1 MARTI
6 TIEFPNNS
14 QLTPITEGILDGSLS
29 VERSLCTSSTL
40 TFDELNSALFKVSLQ
55 NIDDITGQEIYVHTL
70 EDDGSEHDIFY
81 GIVNSANA
89 QKTGV
94 YRDIIAYDLLYT
106 KKNVDVCA
114 WYNSMFENPTD
125 RWELGTFRKKLCE
138 HLGLKVKETTL
149 PFDNIVIG
157 KTLDSTSFTA
167 DVLLSAICALNCVFG
182 VMVGDTLNFVSL
194 SETAIDITD
203 KAKTSSE
210 YEDFKTLNITGVKIT
225 DSSENLGALAG
236 VDDNNYTLVGNVFTL
251 DLTSATNLEIANTI
265 LTKLKNISYTPMNVE
280 MILPDFSLGLGSKI
294 SYKNM
299 TGYILTENLSGTGL
313 YTQTFSCSGES
324 TARSSEVETNELV
337 KILNRSYIRLK
348 AEQDEFNVLI
358 HGEDGIESQI
368 KQINNQIVLK
378 VDSNGK
384 LVEVS
389 LSADPTDGTEFKVS
403 ADNIQLTAEEAISFM
418 SGGTI
423 DMSAKNIYIKSDNF
437 SIDKDT
443 GLYLTNGNTY
453 VSLNPSGDNIEEIGT
468 LPDPLGY
475 RMEKSGL
482 VTTPEHESYVS
493 DSIFELDKKLYRY
506 YEQSNPDAGAEH
518 DYKDYG
524 LEYYDFD
531 NNSWIA
537 AVYGDRSPSDDQS
550 GVEETDLIGG
560 IVYNRKNTISYTT
573 SSGIKYYCVLTYN
586 VMNDSEHLYLV
597 RFSDINLTK
606 YVDKLNI
613 PMERYSYLSAT
624 YYELNGHGKIVVDNY
639 LIYICE
645 SVIFKINLETF
656 TVESTYA
663 VRPYSPDRNKP
674 IYKFYTSSSYPTYY
688 SNVEYVYLTGW
699 EQTRWYENAD
709 EHKYA
714 LFRYS
719 LKHNTL
725 ELVYNLNDINIK
737 NAVGVQIQN
746 KVHLFGCALVYD
758 YNRYKVPSNPNFH
771 VIYDT
776 ITGEMTTEADMI
788 GVFCK
793 MADSS
798 TSVISTT
805 MNDIT
810 VYENKAYFTLYKL
823 NNDAFTRL
831 DDNVYT
837 LYNTEKNPDGSKLF
851 YVTNDGQLY
860 IKGIFQADKIETNSG
875 KIGGFT
881 IEGNAL
887 KSEIDTDTSMSRITL
902 APEGFYS
909 RGLDKSNDF
918 DSFARLYNGK
928 LIFGDYVEEKPYVPT
943 DQYMDVSVK
952 GIFCQSET
960 GAKNIFTRQ
969 LFKVDLDKDTV
980 EINNSSSSSPGLAII
995 NRNVIA
1001 DSGTEDSADATT
1013 ENGNGCAL
1021 YIRNEFAGYANAPFL
1036 VECPTYGNSWFVDED
1051 GTVLERQGR
1060 DRTYVVIFGEG
1071 YERNNKNQ
1079 GDRVIF
1085 RSHTIKKS
1093 EDGTKTYDKSLDGSI
1108 GSTGF
1113 RWNWGYFNNLYSTNA
1128 VSTSDAKKKDVVK
1141 EITYT
1146 DSNDF
1151 IKSLTPYEYTFKDS
1165 DSKRVHMGFL
1175 AQDVD
1180 KKIKDLGMGNMAICE
1195 AAWIKDNKELYY
1207 SDDAPEEELEWG
1219 LKYNEFIAPMIK
1231 TLQYLLKENEEKT
1244 KKIEELESIIKKFK

>member
-14 QLTPITEGILDGSLS
+14 QMTPITEGILDGSLS

-70 EDDGSEHDIFY
+70 EDDNSKHDIFY

-106 KKNVDVCA
+106 KKNIDVGA

-138 HLGLKVKETTL
+138 FLGLKVKETTL

-194 SETAIDITD
+194 YETAIDITD

-265 LTKLKNISYTPMNVE
+265 LTKLKNISYTPMTIE

-418 SGGTI
+418 AGGTI

-468 LPDPLGY
+468 LPDPGY
-475 RMEKSGL
+475 RVVQSDL
-482 VTTPEHESYVS
+482 VTTNENHNYIDDDV
-493 DSIFELDKKLYRY
+493 FELDEKLYRY
-506 YEQSNPDAGAEH
+506 YEDRDPQTL
-518 DYKDYG
+518 DYIYG
-524 LEYYDFD
+524 LEYYDFTT
-531 NNSWIA
+531 NSWIIDTN
-537 AVYGDRSPSDDQS
+537 VIGRNLYDDQGYGDI
-550 GVEETDLIGG
+550 ETDLIGG
-560 IVYNRKNTISYTT
+560 ITYNRYNTVSYTN
-573 SSGIKYYCVLTYN
+573 SDGIKYYYVVTNHVYN
-586 VMNDSEHLYLV
+586 EHGYLYIV
-597 RFSDINLTK
+597 RFSDINLTT

-613 PMERYSYLSAT
+613 PIKKRYA
-624 YYELNGHGKIVVDNY
+624 LNTGFDTCNILVVDNY
-639 LIYICE
+639 LILGFL
-645 SVIFKINLETF
+645 SVFFKINMETF
-656 TVESTYA
+656 KLESTYSTK
-663 VRPYSPDRNKP
+663 PYNDNST
-674 IYKFYTSSSYPTYY
+674 ISQQVYGSSSYPLYY
-688 SNVEYVYLTGW
+688 SNIDYLYFIGYTSPSGSYTSIDERPHYLYRYNIKQGTMESVY
-699 EQTRWYENAD
+699 E
-709 EHKYA
+709 
-714 LFRYS
+714 
-719 LKHNTL
+719 
-725 ELVYNLNDINIK
+725 LNDVK
-737 NAVGVQIQN
+737 NVVCTQIQD
-746 KVHLFGCALVYD
+746 KVHIFGCYLPWNYIH
-758 YNRYKVPSNPNFH
+758 YQVPSDLKLH
-771 VIYDT
+771 MIYDT
-776 ITGEMTTEADMI
+776 VTGEMTTESNMPGI
-788 GVFCK
+788 FCRTSNMK
-793 MADSS
+793 S
-798 TSVISTT
+798 TYLEYVGNSV
-805 MNDIT
+805 T
-810 VYENKAYFTLYKL
+810 VYKDKAYFTLYELEDNEL
-823 NNDAFTRL
+823 NRI
-831 DDNVYT
+831 DDNIYN
-837 LYNTEKNPDGSKLF
+837 LYNTKKQTEPSKLF

-887 KSEIDTDTSMSRITL
+887 KSEIDTDTSMSSITL

-928 LIFGDYVEEKPYVPT
+928 LIFGDYVEEKPYAVT

-952 GIFCQSET
+952 GIFCQSEV

-969 LFKVDLDKDTV
+969 LFRVDLDNDTV
-980 EINNSSSSSPGLAII
+980 EVNNSSSSSPGLAII
-995 NRNVIA
+995 NRNVIS

-1021 YIRNEFAGYANAPFL
+1021 YIRNEFAGYSTAPFL

-1051 GTVLERQGR
+1051 GTVHERQGR

-1085 RSHTIKKS
+1085 RSHIIKKS

-1108 GSTGF
+1108 GSTGY

-1141 EITYT
+1141 EITYA

-1180 KKIKDLGMGNMAICE
+1180 KKIKDLNMGNMAICE

-1207 SDDAPEEELEWG
+1207 SEDAPEEELEWG
-1219 LKYNEFIAPMIK
+1219 LKYNEFIAPIIK

>member
-1 MARTI
+1 MARII

-14 QLTPITEGILDGSLS
+14 QMTPITEGILDDSLS

-70 EDDGSEHDIFY
+70 EDDSSKHDIFY

-106 KKNVDVCA
+106 KKNIDVGT

-138 HLGLKVKETTL
+138 FLGLKVKETTL

-265 LTKLKNISYTPMNVE
+265 LTKLKNISYTPMTVE

-389 LSADPTDGTEFKVS
+389 LSADPVDGTEFKVS

-418 SGGTI
+418 AGGTI
-423 DMSAKNIYIKSDNF
+423 DMAAKNIYIKSDNF

-468 LPDPLGY
+468 LPDPFKYETKIITYTTPDKFIYSKGLRIIDEKLYIGARESGKFKYMYYMDFETNSLIIDGDMNKDVLFSRTDTSGNHSYYAIVVITDESTSHQQSVLAKYDDKKCENLKETITLTDLVEYYAPDESYFVKLISNNNLILIYDRTLIHIDLSTFKELSRHAIYKWEGGGGPDGYKLGY
-475 RMEKSGL
+475 EIKHCSMC
-482 VTTPEHESYVS
+482 
-493 DSIFELDKKLYRY
+493 
-506 YEQSNPDAGAEH
+506 
-518 DYKDYG
+518 
-524 LEYYDFD
+524 YYDDDIYVPMEYSESKDSQNVNCIGKYNFETHDFEKVMDITDDYAGGSHSNFSVCGNQLHLFGKYTIYGPALKRPNYHTIFD
-531 NNSWIA
+531 MKSNKLIENEDMPDVYYSPLCVGYKNNIYILA
-537 AVYGDRSPSDDQS
+537 
-550 GVEETDLIGG
+550 
-560 IVYNRKNTISYTT
+560 SYTDET
-573 SSGIKYYCVLTYN
+573 
-586 VMNDSEHLYLV
+586 
-597 RFSDINLTK
+597 
-606 YVDKLNI
+606 
-613 PMERYSYLSAT
+613 
-624 YYELNGHGKIVVDNY
+624 
-639 LIYICE
+639 YICN
-645 SVIFKINLETF
+645 IKN
-656 TVESTYA
+656 
-663 VRPYSPDRNKP
+663 
-674 IYKFYTSSSYPTYY
+674 TSSS
-688 SNVEYVYLTGW
+688 
-699 EQTRWYENAD
+699 
-709 EHKYA
+709 
-714 LFRYS
+714 
-719 LKHNTL
+719 
-725 ELVYNLNDINIK
+725 
-737 NAVGVQIQN
+737 
-746 KVHLFGCALVYD
+746 
-758 YNRYKVPSNPNFH
+758 
-771 VIYDT
+771 DT
-776 ITGEMTTEADMI
+776 
-788 GVFCK
+788 
-793 MADSS
+793 
-798 TSVISTT
+798 
-805 MNDIT
+805 
-810 VYENKAYFTLYKL
+810 
-823 NNDAFTRL
+823 
-831 DDNVYT
+831 
-837 LYNTEKNPDGSKLF
+837 PKLF

-887 KSEIDTDTSMSRITL
+887 KSEIDTDTTTNSITL

-909 RGLDKSNDF
+909 RGLDKQNDF

-928 LIFGDYVEEKPYVPT
+928 LIFGDYAEENPYAVT

-952 GIFCQSET
+952 GIFCQSEV
-960 GAKNIFTRQ
+960 GAKNAFTRQ
-969 LFKVDLDKDTV
+969 LFRVDLDNDTV
-980 EINNSSSSSPGLAII
+980 EVNNSSSSSPGLAII
-995 NRNVIA
+995 NRNVIS
-1001 DSGTEDSADATT
+1001 DSDTEDSADATT

-1021 YIRNEFAGYANAPFL
+1021 YIRNEFAGYSNAPFL

-1051 GTVLERQGR
+1051 GTVRERQRR
-1060 DRTYVVIFGEG
+1060 DRTYVAIFGEG

-1085 RSHTIKKS
+1085 RSHIIKKS

-1180 KKIKDLGMGNMAICE
+1180 KKIKDLNMGNMAICE

-1207 SDDAPEEELEWG
+1207 SEDAPEEELEWG

>member
-14 QLTPITEGILDGSLS
+14 QMTTITEGILDGSLS

-55 NIDDITGQEIYVHTL
+55 NMDDITGQEIYVHTL
-70 EDDGSEHDIFY
+70 EDDGSKHDIFY

-106 KKNVDVCA
+106 KKNIDVGA

-182 VMVGDTLNFVSL
+182 VMIGDTLNFVSL
-194 SETAIDITD
+194 SETAIIDITD

-251 DLTSATNLEIANTI
+251 DLTSTTNLEIANTI
-265 LTKLKNISYTPMNVE
+265 LTKLKNISYTPMTVE

-418 SGGTI
+418 AGGTI

-453 VSLNPSGDNIEEIGT
+453 VSLNPSGDNIEEVGI
-468 LPDPLGY
+468 LPDPFGY
-475 RMEKSGL
+475 SVKQTDIKTYLSDNQLKTVSLRGYKDSVYYAVYHNEKNELYYWDSSSKSWEKEVDNPIVDFYYKDNYYRLCL
-482 VTTPEHESYVS
+482 VGDGMYHLHLYCYSSDLKTLEKTLVLEENSYYTDMDSQIPNYILYNNYMYIGRIGGCPPKYSINLDTFEYTHSNVDLNWDNFTETNPDYYAMSTPFRVNTGY
-493 DSIFELDKKLYRY
+493 DGKLYF
-506 YEQSNPDAGAEH
+506 AGTVT
-518 DYKDYG
+518 DYTVG
-524 LEYYDFD
+524 TFRALIEY
-531 NNSWIA
+531 
-537 AVYGDRSPSDDQS
+537 
-550 GVEETDLIGG
+550 DL
-560 IVYNRKNTISYTT
+560 S
-573 SSGIKYYCVLTYN
+573 
-586 VMNDSEHLYLV
+586 
-597 RFSDINLTK
+597 NLTSK
-606 YVDKLNI
+606 YILNI
-613 PMERYSYLSAT
+613 YDYIPTDNDASSCYSVQIK
-624 YYELNGHGKIVVDNY
+624 NQVH
-639 LIYICE
+639 
-645 SVIFKINLETF
+645 IFCNT
-656 TVESTYA
+656 
-663 VRPYSPDRNKP
+663 
-674 IYKFYTSSSYPTYY
+674 SSYPAP
-688 SNVEYVYLTGW
+688 
-699 EQTRWYENAD
+699 AD
-709 EHKYA
+709 GSE
-714 LFRYS
+714 
-719 LKHNTL
+719 
-725 ELVYNLNDINIK
+725 
-737 NAVGVQIQN
+737 
-746 KVHLFGCALVYD
+746 VHLVYD
-758 YNRYKVPSNPNFH
+758 
-771 VIYDT
+771 
-776 ITGEMTTEADMI
+776 
-788 GVFCK
+788 
-793 MADSS
+793 
-798 TSVISTT
+798 ISTG
-805 MNDIT
+805 NIKK
-810 VYENKAYFTLYKL
+810 VE
-823 NNDAFTRL
+823 DAQGIKIGRFDTAIRL
-831 DDNVYT
+831 DDDTV
-837 LYNTEKNPDGSKLF
+837 LLSVTELNYCYKLTNNSSSSSDTSKLF

-887 KSEIDTDTSMSRITL
+887 KSEIDTDTTTNSITL

-928 LIFGDYVEEKPYVPT
+928 LIFGDYVEEKPYAVT

-952 GIFCQSET
+952 GIFCQSEI

-969 LFKVDLDKDTV
+969 LFRVDLDNDTV
-980 EINNSSSSSPGLAII
+980 EVNNSSSSSPGLSII

-1001 DSGTEDSADATT
+1001 DSDTEDSADATT

-1021 YIRNEFAGYANAPFL
+1021 YIRNEFAGYATAPFL

-1051 GTVLERQGR
+1051 GTVRERQRR
-1060 DRTYVVIFGEG
+1060 DRTYVAIFGEG

-1085 RSHTIKKS
+1085 RSHIIKKS

-1180 KKIKDLGMGNMAICE
+1180 KKIKDLNMGNMAICE
-1195 AAWIKDNKELYY
+1195 ATWIKDNKELYY
-1207 SDDAPEEELEWG
+1207 SEDAPEEELEWG

>member
-70 EDDGSEHDIFY
+70 EDDGSKHDIFY

-106 KKNVDVCA
+106 KKNIDVGT

-182 VMVGDTLNFVSL
+182 VMIGDTLNFVSL

-203 KAKTSSE
+203 TAKTSSE

-265 LTKLKNISYTPMNVE
+265 LTKLKNISYTPMTVE

-299 TGYILTENLSGTGL
+299 TGYILTETLSGTGL

-324 TARSSEVETNELV
+324 TARSSDVETNELV

-418 SGGTI
+418 AGGTI
-423 DMSAKNIYIKSDNF
+423 DMSAKNIYIKADNF

-468 LPDPLGY
+468 LPDPFGY
-475 RMEKSGL
+475 SIEQTDIKTYLDNTLLS
-482 VTTPEHESYVS
+482 VS
-493 DSIFELDKKLYRY
+493 LKNYKDSIYYSIYYDDKNELYYWDNSSKSWTKDVDNPIVDFYYKNNYYRLCLVGDGIYHLHLYCYSSDMKTLEKTLVLDENSYFTDTDAQIPNYILYNNYMYIGGFPPEYSINLDTFEYTHSNVSKNWDDFTKTNPYYYFMSTPFRVNTGYDGKLYFAGTVTD
-506 YEQSNPDAGAEH
+506 YEIGTFRA
-518 DYKDYG
+518 
-524 LEYYDFD
+524 LIEY
-531 NNSWIA
+531 
-537 AVYGDRSPSDDQS
+537 
-550 GVEETDLIGG
+550 DL
-560 IVYNRKNTISYTT
+560 S
-573 SSGIKYYCVLTYN
+573 
-586 VMNDSEHLYLV
+586 
-597 RFSDINLTK
+597 NLTAK
-606 YVDKLNI
+606 YILDIYDYI
-613 PMERYSYLSAT
+613 PT
-624 YYELNGHGKIVVDNY
+624 DNEAPF
-639 LIYICE
+639 CC
-645 SVIFKINLETF
+645 SV
-656 TVESTYA
+656 
-663 VRPYSPDRNKP
+663 
-674 IYKFYTSSSYPTYY
+674 
-688 SNVEYVYLTGW
+688 
-699 EQTRWYENAD
+699 Q
-709 EHKYA
+709 
-714 LFRYS
+714 
-719 LKHNTL
+719 
-725 ELVYNLNDINIK
+725 IK
-737 NAVGVQIQN
+737 NQVHIFCYDSGWPIPVEGPGV
-746 KVHLFGCALVYD
+746 HLVYD
-758 YNRYKVPSNPNFH
+758 
-771 VIYDT
+771 
-776 ITGEMTTEADMI
+776 
-788 GVFCK
+788 
-793 MADSS
+793 
-798 TSVISTT
+798 ISTGNIKKVDSAQDVPDT
-805 MNDIT
+805 AI
-810 VYENKAYFTLYKL
+810 
-823 NNDAFTRL
+823 RL
-831 DDNVYT
+831 DDNTVLLSLKGEHEYCYKLT
-837 LYNTEKNPDGSKLF
+837 NNSSSSSDTSKLF

-887 KSEIDTDTSMSRITL
+887 KSEIDTDTSMSSTTL

-928 LIFGDYVEEKPYVPT
+928 LIFGDYVEENPYAVT

-952 GIFCQSET
+952 GIFCQSEI

-969 LFKVDLDKDTV
+969 LFRVDLDKDTV
-980 EINNSSSSSPGLAII
+980 EINNSSPSSPGLAII
-995 NRNVIA
+995 NRNVIS

-1085 RSHTIKKS
+1085 RSHIIKKS

-1207 SDDAPEEELEWG
+1207 SEDAPEEELEWG
-1219 LKYNEFIAPMIK
+1219 LKYNEFIAPIIK

>member
-6 TIEFPNNS
+6 TIEFPNDS

-70 EDDGSEHDIFY
+70 EDDGSKHDIFY

-106 KKNVDVCA
+106 KKNIDVGT

-138 HLGLKVKETTL
+138 FLGLNVKETTL

-182 VMVGDTLNFVSL
+182 VMIGDTLNFVSL

-265 LTKLKNISYTPMNVE
+265 LTKLKNISYTPMTVE

-418 SGGTI
+418 AGGTI
-423 DMSAKNIYIKSDNF
+423 DMAAKNIYIKADNF
-437 SIDKDT
+437 AIDKDT

-468 LPDPLGY
+468 LPDPGY
-475 RMEKSGL
+475 KVEQSGL
-482 VTTPEHESYVS
+482 VTASENGHKVLS
-493 DSIFELDKKLYRY
+493 DVFELDKKLYRKY
-506 YEQSNPDAGAEH
+506 SQKYPLEWRT
-518 DYKDYG
+518 DYG

-531 NNSWIA
+531 TNSWIA
-537 AVYGDRSPSDDQS
+537 TVYGDRSPTSDQQD
-550 GVEETDLIGG
+550 VEETDLIGG
-560 IVYNRKNTISYTT
+560 IVYNSHNTISYTT
-573 SSGIKYYCVLTYN
+573 SSGIKYYYVLTDN
-586 VMNDSEHLYLV
+586 VMNEDGYLYLV

-613 PMERYSYLSAT
+613 PIKKRYAVSFQFDV
-624 YYELNGHGKIVVDNY
+624 NNKIVVDNY
-639 LIYICE
+639 LIYICA

-656 TVESTYA
+656 TLESTYA
-663 VRPYSPDRNKP
+663 VRPYSDDTTKP
-674 IYKFYTSSSYPTYY
+674 KYQFFTASSYPTYY
-688 SNVEYVYLTGW
+688 SNIEYVYLTGW
-699 EQTRWYENAD
+699 EHKSIWETSD
-709 EHKYA
+709 EYKYA
-714 LFRYS
+714 IFRYS
-719 LKHNTL
+719 IKHNTL
-725 ELVYNLNDINIK
+725 ELVYNLNDINVK

-746 KVHLFGCALVYD
+746 KVHLFGCDYAYVYKT
-758 YNRYKVPSNPNFH
+758 YKIPSNLNFH
-771 VIYDT
+771 MIYDT
-776 ITGEMTTEADMI
+776 VTGEITTETDMI
-788 GVFCK
+788 GVFCA
-793 MADSS
+793 MANTDDSYRKS
-798 TSVISTT
+798 YIR
-805 MNDIT
+805 NIT
-810 VYENKAYFTLYKL
+810 VYNDKAYFTLYKL
-823 NNDAFTRL
+823 EDSDDVSFTRL

-887 KSEIDTDTSMSRITL
+887 KSEIDTDTTTNSITL

-928 LIFGDYVEEKPYVPT
+928 LIFGDYVEENPYAVT

-952 GIFCQSET
+952 GIFCQSEI

-969 LFKVDLDKDTV
+969 LFRVDLDNDTV
-980 EINNSSSSSPGLAII
+980 EVNNSSSSSPGLAII
-995 NRNVIA
+995 NRNVIS

-1021 YIRNEFAGYANAPFL
+1021 YIRNEFAGYSNAPFL

-1051 GTVLERQGR
+1051 GTVRERQGR

-1085 RSHTIKKS
+1085 RSHIIKKS

-1108 GSTGF
+1108 GSTGY

-1141 EITYT
+1141 EITYA

-1180 KKIKDLGMGNMAICE
+1180 KKIKDLNMGNMAICE

-1207 SDDAPEEELEWG
+1207 SEDAPEEELEWG

>member
-14 QLTPITEGILDGSLS
+14 QMTPITEGILDGSLS

-70 EDDGSEHDIFY
+70 EDDGSKHDIFY

-106 KKNVDVCA
+106 KKNIDVGA

-138 HLGLKVKETTL
+138 FLGLKVKETTL

-265 LTKLKNISYTPMNVE
+265 LTKLKNISYTPMTIE

-418 SGGTI
+418 AGGTI
-423 DMSAKNIYIKSDNF
+423 DMSAKNIYIKADNF

-468 LPDPLGY
+468 LPDPFGY
-475 RMEKSGL
+475 SIEQTDIKTYLSDNQRKTVSLRGYKDSVYYAVYDNEKTELYYWDSSSKSWAKEVDNPIVDFYYKDNYYSLCL
-482 VTTPEHESYVS
+482 VGDGIYHLHLYCYSSDLKTLEKTLVLEENSYFNDS
-493 DSIFELDKKLYRY
+493 DSQIPNYILYNNYMYIGGFPPTYSINLDTFEYTYSNVDLNWDNFTETNPDYYSMSTPFRVNTGYDGKLYFAGKVTD
-506 YEQSNPDAGAEH
+506 YEVGTFRA
-518 DYKDYG
+518 
-524 LEYYDFD
+524 LIEY
-531 NNSWIA
+531 
-537 AVYGDRSPSDDQS
+537 
-550 GVEETDLIGG
+550 DL
-560 IVYNRKNTISYTT
+560 S
-573 SSGIKYYCVLTYN
+573 
-586 VMNDSEHLYLV
+586 
-597 RFSDINLTK
+597 NLTSK
-606 YVDKLNI
+606 YILNI
-613 PMERYSYLSAT
+613 YDYIPTDHDCSSCYSVQIK
-624 YYELNGHGKIVVDNY
+624 NQVH
-639 LIYICE
+639 
-645 SVIFKINLETF
+645 IFC
-656 TVESTYA
+656 ST
-663 VRPYSPDRNKP
+663 
-674 IYKFYTSSSYPTYY
+674 SSYPAP
-688 SNVEYVYLTGW
+688 
-699 EQTRWYENAD
+699 AD
-709 EHKYA
+709 GSE
-714 LFRYS
+714 
-719 LKHNTL
+719 
-725 ELVYNLNDINIK
+725 
-737 NAVGVQIQN
+737 
-746 KVHLFGCALVYD
+746 VHLVYD
-758 YNRYKVPSNPNFH
+758 
-771 VIYDT
+771 
-776 ITGEMTTEADMI
+776 
-788 GVFCK
+788 
-793 MADSS
+793 
-798 TSVISTT
+798 ISTG
-805 MNDIT
+805 NIKK
-810 VYENKAYFTLYKL
+810 V
-823 NNDAFTRL
+823 NDAQVLETYDRYADTAIRL
-831 DDNVYT
+831 DDDTVLLSLTSLGYCYKLTNNSSSSSDT
-837 LYNTEKNPDGSKLF
+837 SKLF

-887 KSEIDTDTSMSRITL
+887 KSEIDTDTSMSSITL

-928 LIFGDYVEEKPYVPT
+928 LIFGDYVEENPYAVT

-952 GIFCQSET
+952 GIFCQSEV

-969 LFKVDLDKDTV
+969 LFRVDLDNDMV
-980 EINNSSSSSPGLAII
+980 EVNNSSSSSPGLAII
-995 NRNVIA
+995 NRNVIS
-1001 DSGTEDSADATT
+1001 DSDTEDSADATT

-1021 YIRNEFAGYANAPFL
+1021 YIRNEFAGYSNAPFL
-1036 VECPTYGNSWFVDED
+1036 VECSTYGNSWFVDED
-1051 GTVLERQGR
+1051 GTVRERQGR

-1085 RSHTIKKS
+1085 RSHIIKKS

-1141 EITYT
+1141 EITYA

-1180 KKIKDLGMGNMAICE
+1180 KKIKDLNMGNMAICE
-1195 AAWIKDNKELYY
+1195 ATWIKDNKELYY
-1207 SDDAPEEELEWG
+1207 SEEAPEEELEWG

>member
-70 EDDGSEHDIFY
+70 EDDGSKQDIFY

-106 KKNVDVCA
+106 KKNIDVGT

-138 HLGLKVKETTL
+138 FLGLKVKETTL

-182 VMVGDTLNFVSL
+182 VMIGDTLNFVSL

-203 KAKTSSE
+203 TAKTSSE

-265 LTKLKNISYTPMNVE
+265 LTKLKNISYTPMSVE

-418 SGGTI
+418 AGGTI

-468 LPDPLGY
+468 LPDPFEYSTKDINMSTSKYHLIEQLRLIDEKLYMLDSYNAPTKYMYYADFEKNMWILDDEMNTSVLLSFTNNNITKYYTITKIYDESISDNICALAMYTDKKCENLQETINLSSAANIPNYDKYYSFSLFISNNNLILYHIDTRTIIHIDLITFKLLDAHSILNYVIPDQSKPWEGY
-475 RMEKSGL
+475 SIGYNIQTQKFIRYYDNDIYLPAVYSENQNVADKRYIVKYNLEKHDFERLLEIDDITDVSGLFFATGNQLHIFGMSTIYGPGSDMHSENYHIVYSAELNKTMLYEDIPDVYYGDEIPGRIISYKNNIYIADGKESEKSL
-482 VTTPEHESYVS
+482 S
-493 DSIFELDKKLYRY
+493 LY
-506 YEQSNPDAGAEH
+506 
-518 DYKDYG
+518 
-524 LEYYDFD
+524 
-531 NNSWIA
+531 
-537 AVYGDRSPSDDQS
+537 
-550 GVEETDLIGG
+550 
-560 IVYNRKNTISYTT
+560 
-573 SSGIKYYCVLTYN
+573 
-586 VMNDSEHLYLV
+586 
-597 RFSDINLTK
+597 
-606 YVDKLNI
+606 
-613 PMERYSYLSAT
+613 
-624 YYELNGHGKIVVDNY
+624 
-639 LIYICE
+639 
-645 SVIFKINLETF
+645 
-656 TVESTYA
+656 
-663 VRPYSPDRNKP
+663 
-674 IYKFYTSSSYPTYY
+674 
-688 SNVEYVYLTGW
+688 
-699 EQTRWYENAD
+699 
-709 EHKYA
+709 
-714 LFRYS
+714 
-719 LKHNTL
+719 
-725 ELVYNLNDINIK
+725 
-737 NAVGVQIQN
+737 
-746 KVHLFGCALVYD
+746 
-758 YNRYKVPSNPNFH
+758 
-771 VIYDT
+771 T
-776 ITGEMTTEADMI
+776 ITN
-788 GVFCK
+788 
-793 MADSS
+793 
-798 TSVISTT
+798 TS
-805 MNDIT
+805 NQ
-810 VYENKAYFTLYKL
+810 
-823 NNDAFTRL
+823 DAKS
-831 DDNVYT
+831 
-837 LYNTEKNPDGSKLF
+837 ESLF
-851 YVTNDGQLY
+851 YVTNTGQLY

-881 IEGNAL
+881 IENNAL
-887 KSEIDTDTSMSRITL
+887 KSEIDTDTSMSSITL

-928 LIFGDYVEEKPYVPT
+928 LIFGDYVEENPYAVT

-952 GIFCQSET
+952 GIFCQSEV

-969 LFKVDLDKDTV
+969 LFKVDLDNDTV
-980 EINNSSSSSPGLAII
+980 EVNNSSSSSPGLAII
-995 NRNVIA
+995 NRNVIS
-1001 DSGTEDSADATT
+1001 DSGSEDSADATT

-1021 YIRNEFAGYANAPFL
+1021 YIRNEFAGYSTAPFL

-1051 GTVLERQGR
+1051 GTVRERQGR

-1085 RSHTIKKS
+1085 RSHIIKKS

-1141 EITYT
+1141 EITYA

-1219 LKYNEFIAPMIK
+1219 LKYNEFIAPIIK

>member
-70 EDDGSEHDIFY
+70 EDDGSKHDIFY

-106 KKNVDVCA
+106 KKNIDVGT

-182 VMVGDTLNFVSL
+182 VMIGDTLNFVSL

-203 KAKTSSE
+203 TAKTSSE

-265 LTKLKNISYTPMNVE
+265 LTKLKNISYTPMTVE

-299 TGYILTENLSGTGL
+299 TGYILTETLSDTGL

-418 SGGTI
+418 AGGTI
-423 DMSAKNIYIKSDNF
+423 DMSAKNIYIKADNF

-468 LPDPLGY
+468 LPDPGY
-475 RMEKSGL
+475 RVVQSGM
-482 VTTPEHESYVS
+482 VTTNENHNYV
-493 DSIFELDKKLYRY
+493 DDDVFELDEKLYRY
-506 YEQSNPDAGAEH
+506 YSDRDPQTL
-518 DYKDYG
+518 DYIYG
-524 LEYYDFD
+524 LEYYDFTT
-531 NNSWIA
+531 NSWIIDTN
-537 AVYGDRSPSDDQS
+537 VIGRNLRDDQGYGDI
-550 GVEETDLIGG
+550 ETDLIGG
-560 IVYNRKNTISYTT
+560 ITYNRYNTVSYTN
-573 SSGIKYYCVLTYN
+573 SDGIKYYYVVTDNVYN
-586 VMNDSEHLYLV
+586 EQGYLYIV
-597 RFSDINLTK
+597 RFSDINLTT

-613 PMERYSYLSAT
+613 PIKKRYALST
-624 YYELNGHGKIVVDNY
+624 GFDTCNILVVDNY
-639 LIYICE
+639 LILGFL
-645 SVIFKINLETF
+645 SVFFKINMETF
-656 TVESTYA
+656 KLESTYSTK
-663 VRPYSPDRNKP
+663 PYNDNST
-674 IYKFYTSSSYPTYY
+674 IWQQVYGSSSYPLYY
-688 SNVEYVYLTGW
+688 SNIDYLYFIGETSSNGSYTSIDERPHYLYRYNIKQGTMESVY
-699 EQTRWYENAD
+699 E
-709 EHKYA
+709 
-714 LFRYS
+714 
-719 LKHNTL
+719 
-725 ELVYNLNDINIK
+725 LNDVK
-737 NAVGVQIQN
+737 NVICTQIQD
-746 KVHLFGCALVYD
+746 KVHIFGCYLPRNYIH
-758 YNRYKVPSNPNFH
+758 YQVPPDLKLH
-771 VIYDT
+771 MIYDT
-776 ITGEMTTEADMI
+776 VTGEMTTESNMPCI
-788 GVFCK
+788 FCRTSNMK
-793 MADSS
+793 S
-798 TSVISTT
+798 TYLEYMDNSV
-805 MNDIT
+805 T
-810 VYENKAYFTLYKL
+810 VYKDKAYFTLYELEDNEL
-823 NNDAFTRL
+823 NRI
-831 DDNVYT
+831 DDNIYN
-837 LYNTEKNPDGSKLF
+837 LYNTKKQTEPSKLF

-860 IKGIFQADKIETNSG
+860 IKGIFQADRIETNSG

-881 IEGNAL
+881 IDGNAL

-952 GIFCQSET
+952 GIFCQSEV

-969 LFKVDLDKDTV
+969 LFRVDLDNDTV
-980 EINNSSSSSPGLAII
+980 EVNNSSSSSPGLAII

-1051 GTVLERQGR
+1051 GTVRERQGR
-1060 DRTYVVIFGEG
+1060 DRTYIVIFGEG

-1085 RSHTIKKS
+1085 RSHIIKNS

>member
-6 TIEFPNNS
+6 NIEFPNNS
-14 QLTPITEGILDGSLS
+14 QMTPITEGILDGSLS

-70 EDDGSEHDIFY
+70 EDDGSKHDIFY

-106 KKNVDVCA
+106 KKNIDVGT

-203 KAKTSSE
+203 TAKTSSE

-265 LTKLKNISYTPMNVE
+265 LTKLKNISYTPMSVE

-418 SGGTI
+418 AGGTI
-423 DMSAKNIYIKSDNF
+423 DMSAKNIYIKADNF

-468 LPDPLGY
+468 LPDPFGY
-475 RMEKSGL
+475 
-482 VTTPEHESYVS
+482 
-493 DSIFELDKKLYRY
+493 SI
-506 YEQSNPDAGAEH
+506 EQTDIKTHTLSNNPMNLKFN
-518 DYKDYG
+518 KDNLIYA
-524 LEYYDFD
+524 YD
-531 NNSWIA
+531 
-537 AVYGDRSPSDDQS
+537 
-550 GVEETDLIGG
+550 EETTKLNYWDTTKKIWVEDDKLKPDLDFYY
-560 IVYNRKNTISYTT
+560 YN
-573 SSGIKYYCVLTYN
+573 YYYKLSLAGDGMYHV
-586 VMNDSEHLYLV
+586 HLYQYAENQTLIKDLELFGYSFYTLAQV
-597 RFSDINLTK
+597 ECVVCDK
-606 YVDKLNI
+606 YI
-613 PMERYSYLSAT
+613 Y
-624 YYELNGHGKIVVDNY
+624 IVVDGA
-639 LIYICE
+639 LFWI
-645 SVIFKINLETF
+645 VNLE
-656 TVESTYA
+656 
-663 VRPYSPDRNKP
+663 NL
-674 IYKFYTSSSYPTYY
+674 
-688 SNVEYVYLTGW
+688 EYEYI
-699 EQTRWYENAD
+699 RD
-709 EHKYA
+709 D
-714 LFRYS
+714 
-719 LKHNTL
+719 
-725 ELVYNLNDINIK
+725 DINDKIEGNIVLPAK
-737 NAVGVQIQN
+737 ITY
-746 KVHLFGCALVYD
+746 CYD
-758 YNRYKVPSNPNFH
+758 DLYFITNLYNSN
-771 VIYDT
+771 IY
-776 ITGEMTTEADMI
+776 
-788 GVFCK
+788 
-793 MADSS
+793 
-798 TSVISTT
+798 
-805 MNDIT
+805 
-810 VYENKAYFTLYKL
+810 LYKL
-823 NNDAFTRL
+823 EKISKIPVKIMELADYIPSTTYDEMSGVCVQLENQVHIFGTTNDNNKHHIIYDIK
-831 DDNVYT
+831 
-837 LYNTEKNPDGSKLF
+837 TEKIKQVSDTPFIFSKKSCSVVFFKNEVLLSNWEYEYCYKLTNNSSSSDTSKLF

-887 KSEIDTDTSMSRITL
+887 KSEIDTDTTTNSITL

-928 LIFGDYVEEKPYVPT
+928 LIFGDYVEENPYAVT

-952 GIFCQSET
+952 GIFCQSEV

-969 LFKVDLDKDTV
+969 LFRVDLDNDTV
-980 EINNSSSSSPGLAII
+980 EVNNSSSSSPGLAII
-995 NRNVIA
+995 NRNVIS
-1001 DSGTEDSADATT
+1001 DSDTEDSADATT

-1021 YIRNEFAGYANAPFL
+1021 YIRNEFAGYSTAPFL

-1051 GTVLERQGR
+1051 GTVRERQSR

-1085 RSHTIKKS
+1085 RSHIIKKS

-1108 GSTGF
+1108 GSTGY

-1207 SDDAPEEELEWG
+1207 SEDAPEEELEWG
-1219 LKYNEFIAPMIK
+1219 LKYNEFIAPIIK
-1231 TLQYLLKENEEKT
+1231 TLQYLLKENDEKT